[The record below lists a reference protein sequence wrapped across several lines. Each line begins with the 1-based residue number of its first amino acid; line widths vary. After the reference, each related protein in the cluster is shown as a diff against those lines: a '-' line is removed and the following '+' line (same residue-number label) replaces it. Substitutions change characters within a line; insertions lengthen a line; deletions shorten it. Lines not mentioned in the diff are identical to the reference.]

1 MTGVEN
7 GDMSIVWNIKRTAQS
22 EDLRCSLKA
31 EYRKVA
37 YALYY
42 GALYYGYPCRYEP
55 YSTGDWQMDY
65 FVTQVAVHILNGEF
79 TLAAA
84 RNGMD
89 KSNATTAEKNL
100 AYDRISKIVAA
111 ANETSN
117 YGGFTA
123 DGWLDMES
131 CTFSLNGYNNS
142 WSLQN
147 GRYLSGGKFHG
158 NFQSYYGYDFR
169 EQLTGYEISAPQG
182 VQIEKNGNQ
191 TYADFQ
197 AAIPQAQYRK
207 WQLTGMQIP
216 ITVTASLPRY
226 WVEESIKA
234 IQLQISRASVC

>member
-1 MTGVEN
+1 MQFKGWSN
-7 GDMSIVWNIKRTAQS
+7 
-22 EDLRCSLKA
+22 
-31 EYRKVA
+31 RKVA

-84 RNGMD
+84 RNGMN

-147 GRYLSGGKFHG
+147 GRYLSGGNFHG

-191 TYADFQ
+191 TYADFR

-226 WVEESIKA
+226 WGGGIYKSNSASNFQSICLMTWN
-234 IQLQISRASVC
+234 IR

>member
-1 MTGVEN
+1 MQFKGWSN
-7 GDMSIVWNIKRTAQS
+7 
-22 EDLRCSLKA
+22 
-31 EYRKVA
+31 RKVA

-84 RNGMD
+84 RNGMN

-147 GRYLSGGKFHG
+147 GRYLSGGNFHG

-197 AAIPQAQYRK
+197 SERP
-207 WQLTGMQIP
+207 
-216 ITVTASLPRY
+216 
-226 WVEESIKA
+226 VEH
-234 IQLQISRASVC
+234 